1 MSMASAGASTL
12 SIRPRIA
19 VKLPLLAG
27 VRAQQLLEAGGLEGK
42 IVLSRD
48 VAR

>member
-1 MSMASAGASTL
+1 MLKLFDLLRART
-12 SIRPRIA
+12 IRPRIA

-27 VRAQQLLEAGGLEGK
+27 AAAQQLLEAGGIEGK

-48 VAR
+48 VPP